1 MEDWKREEGQK
12 EQKEKTFVT
21 RKEFY
26 ICFLIL
32 LAVIFW
38 NSHGVESRLERQIV
52 SGSRNASEK
61 LDNISSQIFSISDE
75 VASGMEEA
83 DNPLRESDME
93 IVDVDM
99 KEKTAAI
106 RMMATPKEYQDGMTV
121 KFFISCDGA
130 EPMEVPAAAG
140 KDRAFTAEAQV
151 PFCGEA
157 RATVSVKKGDT
168 EAIQSMGVMTI
179 EGQVLPYFNGN
190 WSGSISWLANQK
202 HVTFDGDILVD
213 IQKPDWMIEQKKDFT
228 LKNEKVEVYIDG
240 KKVKTIPAEIMM
252 EDEFTHCYQA
262 SVTEEN
268 KIKLAEGQEIQF
280 IFKAE
285 DNYGLKYSYAVETG
299 YLTEENEYIGQEP
312 AKDLSGDDGRL
323 TIE

>member
-1 MEDWKREEGQK
+1 MEDWKREEGQE
-12 EQKEKTFVT
+12 EQKEKNYVS
-21 RKEFY
+21 RREFY

-32 LAVIFW
+32 LAVIFLQGMLTRERIQLEASQLR
-38 NSHGVESRLERQIV
+38 NGYTNRLDGLENRI
-52 SGSRNASEK
+52 
-61 LDNISSQIFSISDE
+61 DNIPNSIE
-75 VASGMEEA
+75 NALLEA

-99 KEKTAAI
+99 KGKTATI

-121 KFFISCDGA
+121 KFFLSCDGA
-130 EPMEVPAAAG
+130 EAMEVPAMAG
-140 KDRAFTAEAQV
+140 KDRAFTAEAKV

-157 RATVSVKKGDT
+157 KATVSMQKGDT
-168 EAIQSMGVMTI
+168 EAIQNMGIMTI

-190 WSGSISWLANQK
+190 WGGSISWLANQK
-202 HVTFDGDILVD
+202 YVTFDGDILVD
-213 IQKPDWMIEQKKDFT
+213 IQKPDWMIEQKKAFS

-240 KKVKTIPAEIMM
+240 KKVKTIPAEIIM

-268 KIKLAEGQEIQF
+268 KIQLGEGQEIQF
-280 IFKAE
+280 LFKAE
-285 DNYGLKYSYAVETG
+285 DNNGLKYSYEVETG

-312 AKDLSGDDGRL
+312 ATDLSGGGRL